1 MNTQSPPPAG
11 RSYQVRITGKVQYRI
26 GDGQLQT
33 IPVGQQV
40 EVENAI
46 ASMALTWTD
55 PDSGEPISAGIAK
68 SEFEFYVAEGAI
80 ELLPASA

>member
-1 MNTQSPPPAG
+1 MSIPATSAG
-11 RSYQVRITGKVQYRI
+11 IFYPARITGKVQYRV
-26 GDGQLQT
+26 GDGQLET

-55 PDSGEPISAGIAK
+55 GESGESITAGIAK
-68 SEFEFYVAEGAI
+68 NEFEFYVAQGAI
-80 ELLPASA
+80 ELTQAAA